1 MAIYDKLTY
10 LEGTKSA
17 IKDSIIS
24 KGVAVS
30 DSDTFRSYADKIS
43 QISAG
48 GVDVTATGMTFA
60 YANLTG
66 DNFSKIE
73 WSAKENMRYLFYTS
87 KIGGTIDLNDRMDSN
102 TYYQTERMFQ
112 STSIYEIKMDN
123 KKVLNPVY
131 MFNTCLT
138 TAPSVITDLTVKDTS
153 TLTQSWFA
161 GTNITFKGT
170 LNIYLSNAGQ
180 STVAYTFNNFA
191 GSKMF
196 DKIVV
201 TRPSTSTGAFSIRNF
216 VYSQTITEVPE
227 IDLTGV
233 NNQSTFTNFGG
244 STSMPKCTKFGG
256 IINLRTDIPLQRFT
270 AIDSE
275 SVDNILNKAAD
286 LTGSTTQTITF
297 ATAVYNNLTDDQK
310 ALATSK
316 NWTLKSA

>member
-48 GVDVTATGMTFA
+48 GVDVTAAGMTFA

-153 TLTQSWFA
+153 TLTQS
-161 GTNITFKGT
+161 
-170 LNIYLSNAGQ
+170 
-180 STVAYTFNNFA
+180 
-191 GSKMF
+191 
-196 DKIVV
+196 
-201 TRPSTSTGAFSIRNF
+201 
-216 VYSQTITEVPE
+216 
-227 IDLTGV
+227 
-233 NNQSTFTNFGG
+233 
-244 STSMPKCTKFGG
+244 
-256 IINLRTDIPLQRFT
+256 
-270 AIDSE
+270 
-275 SVDNILNKAAD
+275 
-286 LTGSTTQTITF
+286 
-297 ATAVYNNLTDDQK
+297 
-310 ALATSK
+310 
-316 NWTLKSA
+316 